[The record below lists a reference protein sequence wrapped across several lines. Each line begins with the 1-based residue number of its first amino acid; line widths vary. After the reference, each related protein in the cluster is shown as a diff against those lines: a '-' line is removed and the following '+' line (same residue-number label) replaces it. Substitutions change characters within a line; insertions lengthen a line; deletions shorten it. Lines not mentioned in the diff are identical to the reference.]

1 MATLLVE
8 SILVCLRTTATGTG
22 TVHGTYPVH
31 LASPAATSSVP
42 SAVVAG

>member
-1 MATLLVE
+1 MALLVE

-22 TVHGTYPVH
+22 TVHGTCPEH